1 MKIKGSLKNY
11 SMFIVIFYIQFMN
24 GILSEA
30 WLKSI
35 IGFVVWTILIALI
48 LGFEFFIKYISLNDD
63 EIEVAYLTRKK
74 SIKNIDVDK
83 VFVSKGGIEITN
95 ENKSIIIRIFKSNLT
110 KSNWE
115 KIISCFE
122 DKLVYKTK
130 KKS

>member
-1 MKIKGSLKNY
+1 MKIKGSFKSY
-11 SMFIVIFYIQFMN
+11 SIFIIIFYIQFMN

>member
-48 LGFEFFIKYISLNDD
+48 SFEFFIKYISLNDD